1 MPENDLT
8 LFGRKLNAVRG
19 YLESGLSQQ
28 QFAIMTLTN
37 QCSISR
43 MENGLEE
50 PKFSFLERVSNLS
63 RIPVE
68 YFFTHK
74 SYGDFLGMIVE
85 IENNRK
91 NHELKSRPEKS
102 YH

>member
-8 LFGRKLNAVRG
+8 LFGRKLGVVRG
-19 YLESGLSQQ
+19 YLKNGLSQQ

-74 SYGDFLGMIVE
+74 SYGDFLGVIIE
-85 IENNRK
+85 IENSQNK
-91 NHELKSRPEKS
+91 QEN
-102 YH
+102 